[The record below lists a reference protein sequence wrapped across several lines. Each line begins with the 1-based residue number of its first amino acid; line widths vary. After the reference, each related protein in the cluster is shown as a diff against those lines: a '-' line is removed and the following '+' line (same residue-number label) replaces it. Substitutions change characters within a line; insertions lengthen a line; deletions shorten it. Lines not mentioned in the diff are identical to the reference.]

1 MSAAQREGTESAL
14 NNLFACWKDNGL
26 STPLKFLHM
35 EKQRDACMEI
45 FKTDQGQCL
54 KLYSIGVEYLMKMVE
69 AGRTSNGG
77 EIYKAGNES
86 YAEMAALTEKY
97 CRDRSAVV
105 QKLWQSFVPEQGSSA
120 TEV

>member
-1 MSAAQREGTESAL
+1 MSAAQRERTENVL
-14 NNLFACWKDNGL
+14 NDLFAYWKNNTL
-26 STPLKFLHM
+26 STPLKFLNM

-69 AGRTSNGG
+69 AGRTGNGG

-97 CRDRSAVV
+97 CRDRSAAV
-105 QKLWQSFVPEQGSSA
+105 QKLWQSFVPWRESSETGA
-120 TEV
+120 